1 MNNIEK
7 NHYIVRLNKI
17 EGQVRG
23 VKKLI
28 IKNTEYEG
36 VLNQINA
43 IKSALN
49 SVSKIILEERM
60 EEIIGEG
67 QLQAE
72 PDVGRKFI
80 KKVEK
85 SLK

>member
-1 MNNIEK
+1 MNNTEK

-28 IKNTEYEG
+28 IKDTEYEEA
-36 VLNQINA
+36 LNQINA

-49 SVSKIILEERM
+49 SVSKIILEEKM
-60 EEIIGEG
+60 GEIIGKEK
-67 QLQAE
+67 LQMKA
-72 PDVGRKFI
+72 DVGREFI
-80 KKVEK
+80 KRVERA
-85 SLK
+85 LK